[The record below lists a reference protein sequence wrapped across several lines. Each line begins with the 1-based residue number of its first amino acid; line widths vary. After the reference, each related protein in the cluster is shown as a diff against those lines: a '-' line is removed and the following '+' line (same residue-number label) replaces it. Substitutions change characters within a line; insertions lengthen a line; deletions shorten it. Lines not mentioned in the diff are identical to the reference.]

1 MNVLPSAFAPCRAKK
16 SEPGST
22 FRESQTTFRIS
33 SLFAP
38 AGRDVSTPWN
48 TSLNILPLSVELVR
62 AERFRWR
69 STWFVMASCTCSS
82 GLNPIFI
89 LMPDSP
95 VRLLNFWC
103 RCSELH
109 GYLRAAPD
117 PRPRRRRLICCKP
130 AANQN
135 RLQPQP
141 QARFGDLTHCL
152 SREIRH
158 GNVAA
163 FVHCHGH
170 CRGGASPRTRNGCRR
185 PGWRLVGPRRKD
197 PGPSIFEGLTIPY
210 VA

>member
-1 MNVLPSAFAPCRAKK
+1 MNVFPSAFAPCRAKK

-69 STWFVMASCTCSS
+69 STWFVMAPCTCSS

-103 RCSELH
+103 RCAELH

-117 PRPRRRRLICCKP
+117 LRPRRRRLICCKP

-141 QARFGDLTHCL
+141 QARFGDFTHCL

-170 CRGGASPRTRNGCRR
+170 RRRKAGTLIRIGCCGL
-185 PGWRLVGPRRKD
+185 GWRLVGLLRKIR
-197 PGPSIFEGLTIPY
+197 GREIFED
-210 VA
+210 